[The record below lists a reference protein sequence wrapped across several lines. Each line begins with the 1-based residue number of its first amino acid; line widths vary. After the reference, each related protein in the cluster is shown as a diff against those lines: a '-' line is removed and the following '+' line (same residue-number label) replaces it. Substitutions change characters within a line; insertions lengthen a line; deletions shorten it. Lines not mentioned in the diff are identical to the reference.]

1 MYGVGMILA
10 TIATFHYQ
18 GASAAMEMAFKGA
31 LWTLAIGGP
40 LGYVVGCFVASIFLV
55 RKEPDDAEG

>member
-31 LWTLAIGGP
+31 LWSSRL
-40 LGYVVGCFVASIFLV
+40 VARWAMSSAVLSRRFSGAK
-55 RKEPDDAEG
+55 RTR